1 MNNLID
7 MSGFINTLYF
17 LQKLNS
23 PSLLSKIPK
32 VDLNES
38 TLLKPK
44 GISTNISPINIK
56 GAAKEYAR
64 KVVNRAYNKAY
75 NQPIEKLNNLTKDTY
90 QSKTNSWEDI
100 NKVKTNVNPLE
111 FNVISHKDFSP
122 EKGKNPFK
130 LKLNGPLP
138 ISSIVSSIDYLQK
151 KNANN
156 RIKDI
161 LLQGRAPLM
170 IAPTEIGHS
179 SYTDVYGLNA
189 AYKQASDI
197 RSRFARNNAT
207 TSADRNLLTSLAAEE
222 MARDAENQGNYTYGQ
237 SVMRDRLMNEQRL
250 TQAAQM
256 RAEVANR
263 NDASIA
269 ELANR
274 NNQIRAQH
282 TNSASN
288 NFSTYLRDLLAQ
300 GKEYIGAKQTIKS
313 QEDLLNLKAKH
324 MEESMNDNM
333 SSKLTQKRLDALSAR
348 ALQEGKSLS
357 DYPEYSKLYSEML
370 GYNKKAA
377 LRNLEEMRLQGKN
390 SRPWIL

>member
-1 MNNLID
+1 MSFFKFILLNNI
-7 MSGFINTLYF
+7 FKPNY
-17 LQKLNS
+17 
-23 PSLLSKIPK
+23 KIPK

-56 GAAKEYAR
+56 GAAKEYVR
-64 KVVNRAYNKAY
+64 KAVNMAYNKSY
-75 NQPIEKLNNLTKDTY
+75 NQPIKKLNPLTKDTY

-100 NKVKTNVNPLE
+100 NKVKSNAVVNPFE
-111 FNVISHKDFSP
+111 FNVTSHKDFSP
-122 EKGKNPFK
+122 EKDRKPFK
-130 LKLNGPLP
+130 INLNGPIP
-138 ISSIVSSIDYLQK
+138 ISSVVSTIDYFQK

-170 IAPTEIGHS
+170 TYPTEIGHS

-197 RSRFARNNAT
+197 RSRFARNNT
-207 TSADRNLLTSLAAEE
+207 TASADRNLLTALAAEE
-222 MARDAENQGNYTYGQ
+222 MARDTENQGNYTYGQ
-237 SVMRDRLMNEQRL
+237 SVMRDRLINEQRL

-256 RAEVANR
+256 RAEIANR
-263 NDASIA
+263 NNVSIA
-269 ELANR
+269 ELVNR

-282 TNSASN
+282 LNSASN

-300 GKEYIGAKQTIKS
+300 GKEYIGAKQAIKS

-333 SSKLTQKRLDALSAR
+333 SSKLTQKHMDALSAK

-357 DYPEYSKLYSEML
+357 DYPEYNKLYSEML

-390 SRPWIL
+390 SRPWVL